1 MRGDRLAAAAAMLL
15 AALGAHAQ
23 SAGYPERTVRIV
35 VPFAAGGGTDVQAR
49 VAAARLAARFK
60 QAVIVENRGG
70 AGGNIGTAAAAQSPA
85 DGYTLLFVTPAT
97 VINQSLYAKPGYS
110 VRDFAAV
117 GSWATSPLLIIA
129 ATGVPANDL
138 KSLVAYSKANP
149 GKLSFASGGV
159 GLITHLVMEFFKLD
173 AGIDLLH
180 VPYTG
185 QGPALAAVAGGQVSL
200 TADSV
205 ASSAPSV
212 KSGRVRALATTARE
226 RSPDLKDV
234 PTVAEAGFPELAI
247 STWYGLVAPAQTPAG
262 VLEALHA
269 ATNEA
274 LADPEVRAQIQK
286 LGAEPNPTT
295 REAFARFLDQEAAR
309 WAKVLAETKIRID

>member
-1 MRGDRLAAAAAMLL
+1 MRGWRLAAGGAMLL

-23 SAGYPERTVRIV
+23 SGYPDRTVRVV

-49 VAAARLAARFK
+49 VAAARLSARFK
-60 QAVIVENRGG
+60 QPFIVENRAG
-70 AGGNIGTAAAAQSPA
+70 AGGNIGTAAVAQTPA

-97 VINQSLYAKPGYS
+97 VINQSLYAKPGYN
-110 VRDFAAV
+110 VKRDFAAV
-117 GSWATSPLLIIA
+117 ASWATSPLLIIA
-129 ATGVPANDL
+129 ATSVPANDL
-138 KSLVAYSKANP
+138 KSLVAYAKANP

-173 AGIDLLH
+173 AGVDLLH

-185 QGPALAAVAGGQVSL
+185 QAPALAAVAGGQVSL

-212 KSGRVRALATTARE
+212 KAGRVRALATTAKE

-247 STWYGLVAPAQTPAG
+247 STWYGLVAPAATPTP
-262 VLEALHA
+262 VLDALHA
-269 ATNEA
+269 AVNEA
-274 LADPEVRAQIQK
+274 LNDPETRAQIQK
-286 LGAEPNPTT
+286 LGADANPT
-295 REAFARFLDQEAAR
+295 ARAAYAQFLDQEVAR
-309 WAKVLAETKIRID
+309 WAKVLGEAKLRID

>member
-1 MRGDRLAAAAAMLL
+1 MPGTRLAAAAAML
-15 AALGAHAQ
+15 AVALGAQAQ
-23 SAGYPERTVRIV
+23 SAYPDRTVRIV

-60 QAVIVENRGG
+60 QPVIVENRGG
-70 AGGNIGTAAAAQSPA
+70 AGGNIGTAAVAQSPA

-97 VINQSLYAKPGYS
+97 VINQSLYAKPGYN
-110 VRDFAAV
+110 VKRDFAAV
-117 GSWATSPLLIIA
+117 GSWATSPLLIVA
-129 ATGVPANDL
+129 ATSVPADDL
-138 KSLVAYSKANP
+138 KSLVAYAKANP

-212 KSGRVRALATTARE
+212 KAGRVRALATTAKE
-226 RSPDLKDV
+226 RSADLKDV
-234 PTVAEAGFPELAI
+234 PTVVEAGFPELAI
-247 STWYGLVAPAQTPAG
+247 TTWYGIIAPAQTPAV
-262 VLEALHA
+262 VLDALHA
-269 ATNEA
+269 AVNEA
-274 LADPEVRAQIQK
+274 LNDPEVRAQIQK
-286 LGAEPNPTT
+286 LGADANPTA
-295 REAFARFLDQEAAR
+295 RDAFAQFLDREGAR

>member
-1 MRGDRLAAAAAMLL
+1 MPGYRFAAAAAML
-15 AALGAHAQ
+15 AVALGAQAQ
-23 SAGYPERTVRIV
+23 PAYPDRTVRIV

-60 QAVIVENRGG
+60 QPVIVENRGG
-70 AGGNIGTAAAAQSPA
+70 AGGNIGTAAVAQAPA

-97 VINQSLYAKPGYS
+97 VINQSLYAKPGYG
-110 VRDFAAV
+110 VKRDFAAV
-117 GSWATSPLLIIA
+117 GSWATSPLLIVA
-129 ATGVPANDL
+129 ATSVPAADL
-138 KSLVAYSKANP
+138 KSLVAHAKANP

-212 KSGRVRALATTARE
+212 KAGRVRALATTARE

-247 STWYGLVAPAQTPAG
+247 ATWYGIVAPAQTPPA
-262 VLEALHA
+262 VLDALHA
-269 ATNEA
+269 AVNEA
-274 LADPEVRAQIQK
+274 LNDPEVRAQIQK
-286 LGAEPNPTT
+286 LGADASPTA
-295 REAFARFLDQEAAR
+295 RDAFAQFLDREGAR
-309 WAKVLAETKIRID
+309 WGKVLSEAKIRID